1 MEGGQILWVPISSF
15 KGCRQQDYFQSWWS
29 VDYFGPDR
37 RLSRS
42 QYARHTLSGHLW
54 PMNRQQCS
62 SVIPHISRQMIHSLL
77 QIKPSATLSIHC
89 RCQRT
94 EELTLPIYRVV
105 HIFLELFWIFYQ
117 LTPAGQIIFVC
128 VQTFERGEVFYFL
141 WNVEWKPN
149 NRAALRS
156 FR

>member
-1 MEGGQILWVPISSF
+1 MDKFSEFLFQTSRVAASRIISKVGGVWIILAPIS
-15 KGCRQQDYFQSWWS
+15 DL
-29 VDYFGPDR
+29 R

-128 VQTFERGEVFYFL
+128 VQTFERGKVF
-141 WNVEWKPN
+141 
-149 NRAALRS
+149 
-156 FR
+156 